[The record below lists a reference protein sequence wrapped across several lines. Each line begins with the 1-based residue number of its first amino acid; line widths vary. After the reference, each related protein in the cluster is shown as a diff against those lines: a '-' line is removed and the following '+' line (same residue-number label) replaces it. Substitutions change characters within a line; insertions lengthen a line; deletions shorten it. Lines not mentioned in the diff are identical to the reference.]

1 MTQVLKNN
9 MTRVERGVRWSYII
23 QQTLLLLVLPF
34 FLILTGTTLLL
45 EDFGMI
51 SGCGGFVVR
60 AGDCLADLR
69 PASAGAVR

>member
-51 SGCGGFVVR
+51 
-60 AGDCLADLR
+60 
-69 PASAGAVR
+69 